1 MARERLP
8 ERPLG
13 HQFAMTWLEEGPAGA
28 ARLAASTGQQKLLD
42 SFLRVQEEEEVELAF
57 LHSALCSMSL
67 PIDEPADPTASI
79 IRNDGRYA
87 LAISPKPVLQ
97 IVNGQ
102 PEMRSLGVPYGSYP
116 RVALIWIL
124 SQAVR
129 YNTRD
134 VYLGKN
140 FTEWCRKL
148 GYTNLSYGPRG
159 TATRIKEQVDR
170 LLACEWQIRWDGDQD
185 GDAAFAVKEVKLS
198 NEYSGSMK
206 AGEFTREIRLSEI
219 FYSHLKDHAVPLNE
233 VAISQLKG
241 QSVALDLYCYL
252 AYRLP
257 RVRGASQLIT
267 WEQLYKHLGSN
278 CQPKVFKQTV
288 RKALNVVTAVYPNAN
303 VDMSNPG
310 VVKLYPSP
318 APDERRLV
326 GPHLRLVGR
335 SSSPKGST
343 PGHAES
349 VLPASQEGKSSVE
362 PKLKRVGEGRE
373 KRTPL
378 LAIRGFPTGSLRYG
392 GEREKRF
399 YAVGIAKGGGYD
411 VENLAEAYRRRY
423 GETMKNR
430 SEEDVMRSWEGFC
443 KAYADVRGGSAY

>member
-1 MARERLP
+1 MANDGKP
-8 ERPLG
+8 ERPYG
-13 HQFAMTWLEEGPAGA
+13 HQLAMSWLEEGVTGA
-28 ARLAASTGQQKLLD
+28 VRLASQTGQEKLLN
-42 SFLRVQEEEEVELAF
+42 SFMRVQEDDEGELAF

-67 PIDEPADPTASI
+67 PIDEPDDPTAAI
-79 IRNDGRYA
+79 IRDDGRYA

-97 IVNGQ
+97 MVDGK

-140 FTEWCRKL
+140 FTDWCRKL

-159 TATRIKEQVDR
+159 SATRIKEQVDR
-170 LLACEWQIRWDGDQD
+170 LLACEWQIRWDGDVE

-198 NEYSGSMK
+198 NEYAGSMR
-206 AGEFTREIRLSEI
+206 AGEFTREIRLSEM
-219 FYSHLKDHAVPLNE
+219 FYSHLRDHAVPLNE

-257 RVRGASQLIT
+257 RVKGQFQMIT

-278 CQPKVFKQTV
+278 CLPKVFKQNV
-288 RKALNVVTAVYPNAN
+288 RKALHVVTAVYPNAN

-310 VVKLYPSP
+310 LVKLYRSP
-318 APDERRLV
+318 APDEKGLV
-326 GPHLRLVGR
+326 GPHLRLVG
-335 SSSPKGST
+335 SS
-343 PGHAES
+343 
-349 VLPASQEGKSSVE
+349 ASKSSVVGPTTGGQQVE
-362 PKLKRVGEGRE
+362 ATAKEVKSSVGSKLTKMGEGKAKAE
-373 KRTPL
+373 PL
-378 LAIRGFPTGSLRYG
+378 VAVRGFPEGSLRWS
-392 GEREKRF
+392 ERGKRF
-399 YAVGIAKGGGYD
+399 LAVGLVKGGDFD
-411 VENLAEAYRRRY
+411 VDLIAEAYRKKF
-423 GETMKNR
+423 GEQMQNR

-443 KAYADVRGGSAY
+443 KAYAAARGGAA